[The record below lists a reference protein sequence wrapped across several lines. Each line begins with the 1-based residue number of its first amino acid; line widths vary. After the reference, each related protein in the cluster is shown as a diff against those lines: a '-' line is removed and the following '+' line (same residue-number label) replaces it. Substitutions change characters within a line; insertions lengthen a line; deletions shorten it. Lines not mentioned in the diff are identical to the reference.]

1 MSSWQ
6 MAELY
11 SKRNNMEALKL
22 FKTISIAILCTI
34 TGFTLMSHVDHDARI
49 TNQSG
54 FTVTSPTAKPA
65 SSKPKTVKQS
75 SKAKSNPV
83 KPTTHPT
90 HARPIQK
97 QQQVTLQF
105 TDAELIQNQGIG
117 DEWSTW
123 IEIDGKRLY
132 RGDRINVRVNGS
144 INITVHILE
153 SDPTHDDYNY
163 KSYRISQS
171 DLSSRRD
178 LSYDVSVTERHG
190 RGAGGTATW
199 RFHIA
204 SESI

>member
-1 MSSWQ
+1 MLSWQ

-65 SSKPKTVKQS
+65 SSKPKTVKRI
-75 SKAKSNPV
+75 KAKSDPINR
-83 KPTTHPT
+83 TTHPT
-90 HARPIQK
+90 HVRPIQK

-132 RGDRINVRVNGS
+132 RGDRINVRVNDS

-171 DLSSRRD
+171 DLLSRRD

-199 RFHIA
+199 RFHLT

>member
-11 SKRNNMEALKL
+11 SKRNKMEALKL
-22 FKTISIAILCTI
+22 FKTVSIAILCTI
-34 TGFTLMSHVDHDARI
+34 TGITLMSHVDHDARI
-49 TNQSG
+49 TSQSV

-65 SSKPKTVKQS
+65 AAKHKTVKQ

-97 QQQVTLQF
+97 QQQITLQF

-132 RGDRINVRVNGS
+132 RGDRINVQVKGS

-171 DLSSRRD
+171 DLSSHRD
-178 LSYDVSVTERHG
+178 LSYDVSVTEGHG
-190 RGAGGTATW
+190 RGRGGSATW
-199 RFHIA
+199 RFHIT

>member
-1 MSSWQ
+1 

-11 SKRNNMEALKL
+11 SKRNKMEALKL
-22 FKTISIAILCTI
+22 FKTVSIAILCTI
-34 TGFTLMSHVDHDARI
+34 TGFTLMSHVDHDSRI
-49 TNQSG
+49 KNQSV
-54 FTVTSPTAKPA
+54 FTVTSATAKPA
-65 SSKPKTVKQS
+65 AAKPKTVKQ

-97 QQQVTLQF
+97 QQQITLQF

-132 RGDRINVRVNGS
+132 RGDRINVQVKGS

-171 DLSSRRD
+171 DLTSRRD
-178 LSYDVSVTERHG
+178 LSYDVSVTEGHG
-190 RGAGGTATW
+190 RGRGGSATW
-199 RFHIA
+199 RFHLT